1 MGMFLLCLLR
11 CSDDAGI
18 QNLAI
23 DFAGFPVDRFFPT
36 KKSHKYLWEKKAKTP
51 FFPTSTCG
59 IFQTFCGKFPQ
70 VLVGISRR
78 ERAERAIPTASL
90 PQSFSRVSTSSR

>member
-59 IFQTFCGKFPQ
+59 IFQTSCWKFAQ
-70 VLVGISRR
+70 GTR
-78 ERAERAIPTASL
+78 ETCDSHCLNRGSMIRGLTHGND
-90 PQSFSRVSTSSR
+90 SSP